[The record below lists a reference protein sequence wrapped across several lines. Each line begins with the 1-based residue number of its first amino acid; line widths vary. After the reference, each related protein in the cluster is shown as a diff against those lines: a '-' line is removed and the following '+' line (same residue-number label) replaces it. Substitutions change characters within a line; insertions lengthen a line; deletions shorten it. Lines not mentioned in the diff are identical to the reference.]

1 MRFLSVFFTI
11 IFCSIFNAQNIGL
24 VSDINPQMGYTNAK
38 DGVIFLNPVLEKDL
52 DFNILDFTI
61 DTLKKNNKLIK
72 LYNEFNWNGFEVFDD
87 FRTRYKK
94 LKYLKSYCE
103 SKNIQELFIIRK
115 STSKQIFNSYKM
127 FDKLQHNFGIL
138 TVNSAKKNVYLY
150 SNFHVYKYSA
160 KSEKIYIANLDEA
173 DDLNVYINK
182 KYDEKYDKFSKLLP
196 NNIAIDYFS
205 TYFKN
210 YYSKTLLQL
219 LNQKDN

>member
-1 MRFLSVFFTI
+1 
-11 IFCSIFNAQNIGL
+11 
-24 VSDINPQMGYTNAK
+24 
-38 DGVIFLNPVLEKDL
+38 
-52 DFNILDFTI
+52 
-61 DTLKKNNKLIK
+61 
-72 LYNEFNWNGFEVFDD
+72 
-87 FRTRYKK
+87 
-94 LKYLKSYCE
+94 
-103 SKNIQELFIIRK
+103 
-115 STSKQIFNSYKM
+115 M

>member
-127 FDKLQHNFGIL
+127 FDKFIIL
-138 TVNSAKKNVYLY
+138 
-150 SNFHVYKYSA
+150 F
-160 KSEKIYIANLDEA
+160 
-173 DDLNVYINK
+173 
-182 KYDEKYDKFSKLLP
+182 
-196 NNIAIDYFS
+196 
-205 TYFKN
+205 
-210 YYSKTLLQL
+210 
-219 LNQKDN
+219 